1 MVEIVKVLVC
11 NVKIIVF
18 DELISFFFVCEIDN
32 FFCVIC
38 ELWKEGW
45 VILYVFYCMEEIFV
59 FSDVIIVFKD
69 GCYVKIF
76 IDM

>member
-1 MVEIVKVLVC
+1 MVEIVKALAR

-18 DELISFFFVCEIDN
+18 DELISFFFVREIDN
-32 FFCVIC
+32 FFRVIR
-38 ELWKEGW
+38 ELRKEGR
-45 VILYVFYCMEEIFV
+45 VILYVFYRMEEIFV

-69 GCYVKIF
+69 GRYVKIF